1 MRLGRGPW
9 LVTGLV
15 VVAVVVAGVAF
26 AATRSGGRG
35 PIAKGSGATASPAA
49 SPRSSGA
56 WRRTPIEVG
65 GTWDNGDDEQVAMY
79 SICPSGPWASWDK
92 PLDVAI
98 GAI

>member
-9 LVTGLV
+9 LVTGLA

-49 SPRSSGA
+49 SPRSSAATDVPPAHQWLSGASSDQSADGSYGA

-65 GTWDNGDDEQVAMY
+65 GTWDNGDDEQV
-79 SICPSGPWASWDK
+79 
-92 PLDVAI
+92 
-98 GAI
+98 